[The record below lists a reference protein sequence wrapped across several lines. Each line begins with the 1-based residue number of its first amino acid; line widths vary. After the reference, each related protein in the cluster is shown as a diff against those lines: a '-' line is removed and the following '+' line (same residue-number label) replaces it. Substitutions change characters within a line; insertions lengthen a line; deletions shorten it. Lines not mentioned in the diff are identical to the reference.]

1 MAGVD
6 QLHYVGLET
15 AGDAGFSVVAAM
27 AATDACPLIEATIQ
41 PERDFKNIEEHRG
54 TASPLG
60 WILGKFKGQCGSR
73 MHHKWRAAGTEPDCG
88 VYFQAAMRNA
98 APVIVGGTSVTF
110 GFE

>member
-6 QLHYVGLET
+6 ELHWVGLEGL
-15 AGDAGFSVVAAM
+15 GDANFGVVAAM
-27 AATDACPLIEATIQ
+27 AATDACPLIEETIS

-60 WILGKFKGQCGSR
+60 WILGKFKGQWGAR

-88 VYFQAAMRNA
+88 LYFQAAMRSA
-98 APVIVGGTSVTF
+98 TPA
-110 GFE
+110 